1 MRIRVWWDGQSSAA
15 DNNNKKI
22 DKIILEKPPL
32 YLPGAVA
39 LDPDYPIE
47 SLWEL

>member
-1 MRIRVWWDGQSSAA
+1 MVSHLLKTT
-15 DNNNKKI
+15 KKI

-39 LDPDYPIE
+39 LDPGYPIE